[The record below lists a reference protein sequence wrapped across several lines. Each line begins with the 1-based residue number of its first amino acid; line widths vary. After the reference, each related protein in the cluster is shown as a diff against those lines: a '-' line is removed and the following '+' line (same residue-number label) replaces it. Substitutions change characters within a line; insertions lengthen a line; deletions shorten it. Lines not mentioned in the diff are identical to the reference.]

1 MEDVEDGIVLKVCF
15 LDIYFAKFM
24 CIINGCSPQVFGP
37 NHNLHLAVHDI
48 VKDMENFV
56 ENVTEEELDVV
67 MRNDIE
73 YYENYFTPN
82 LYPEYYAKPL
92 RATIIQTWHASYYE
106 KYLLTKSFKTRDVQQ
121 FCRQF
126 FKQLKI
132 IGLIQGN
139 MSEETSKSIVQTME
153 ADLGCGKIDDVS

>member
-1 MEDVEDGIVLKVCF
+1 MKSLLFTILSDHHKDQLHWKESQIIFFMEDVEDGIVLKVCF

-92 RATIIQTWHASYYE
+92 RATII
-106 KYLLTKSFKTRDVQQ
+106 
-121 FCRQF
+121 
-126 FKQLKI
+126 
-132 IGLIQGN
+132 
-139 MSEETSKSIVQTME
+139 
-153 ADLGCGKIDDVS
+153 